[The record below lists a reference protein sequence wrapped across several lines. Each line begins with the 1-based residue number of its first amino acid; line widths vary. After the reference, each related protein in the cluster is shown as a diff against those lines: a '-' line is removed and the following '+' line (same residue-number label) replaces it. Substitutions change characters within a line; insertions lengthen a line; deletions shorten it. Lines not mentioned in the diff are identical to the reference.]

1 MPAIPPIPAV
11 IAPQPESF
19 MKLRLSKRAM
29 ASSPSNFLL
38 RGDCMDNPVTIQG
51 HVGVQGLIAQGERH
65 GWAA

>member
-29 ASSPSNFLL
+29 ASSPRIF
-38 RGDCMDNPVTIQG
+38 C
-51 HVGVQGLIAQGERH
+51 
-65 GWAA
+65 